1 MERERKRER
10 LMLVCLQLII
20 IPDLELIRPFKSL
33 PGTMSVWAGAAVD
46 SAVCFLFCLLG
57 ALSRL

>member
-1 MERERKRER
+1 
-10 LMLVCLQLII
+10 MLVCLQLII

-46 SAVCFLFCLLG
+46 LAVCFLFCLLG